1 VAGAFLLNFIR
12 FLLIGI
18 QLVILA
24 RVLLSWVDP
33 QGRSPFAAFIIQT
46 TEPILGPVRK
56 LLPRTGMF
64 DLSPIVVIIGIQ
76 LLMQVVARGM

>member
-1 VAGAFLLNFIR
+1 MAGAFLLNFIR
-12 FLLIGI
+12 FVLIGI
-18 QLVILA
+18 QLMILA

-46 TEPILGPVRK
+46 TEPILGPVRR

-64 DLSPIVVIIGIQ
+64 DLSPIIVILVLTAILRAVG
-76 LLMQVVARGM
+76 

>member
-1 VAGAFLLNFIR
+1 MAGAFLLNFIR
-12 FLLIGI
+12 FVLIGI

-46 TEPILGPVRK
+46 TEPILGPVRR

-64 DLSPIVVIIGIQ
+64 DLSPIIVILVLTAILRAIN
-76 LLMQVVARGM
+76 